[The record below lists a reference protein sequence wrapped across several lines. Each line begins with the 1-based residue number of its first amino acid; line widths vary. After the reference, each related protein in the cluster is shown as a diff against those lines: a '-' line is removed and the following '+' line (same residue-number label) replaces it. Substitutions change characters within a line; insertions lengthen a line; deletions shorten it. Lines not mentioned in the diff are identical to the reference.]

1 MFVRKEG
8 VSMDK
13 RVLLIGSPK
22 SFMVNA
28 IARGLQNEDYEV
40 VQCEFS
46 AGAINNI
53 EDKPQLY
60 VLYLG
65 DLDYSDPEMNGLSVL
80 RFLDDAID
88 KEHFFLYEV
97 GNTDELAYAANVLSK
112 IKVTE
117 TYLRPLDVKML
128 AGDLDM
134 AVENCRLG
142 EDQKKKILVVDDDG
156 TMLRM
161 IKTWLSVKYRV
172 YMASSGKIALTFL
185 QNNKVD
191 LVLLDYMM
199 PQMDGPEVLKQIR
212 ANSETADIPVMFLTS
227 KSDKE
232 SVITVASLRPEKYLL
247 KTMPK
252 AKLIRA
258 IDEFFFG
265 PYA

>member
-1 MFVRKEG
+1 MERK
-8 VSMDK
+8 
-13 RVLLIGSPK
+13 VLLIGTPK

-28 IARGLQNEDYEV
+28 IARGLEKEGYEV
-40 VQCEFS
+40 VQCEFTRE
-46 AGAINNI
+46 AIEEV
-53 EDKPQLY
+53 EDKPNLY

-65 DLDYSDPEMNGLSVL
+65 EIDTSDPLRNGIDPLKYL
-80 RFLDDAID
+80 NEAID

-97 GNTDELAYAANVLSK
+97 GNGPELEYASTFLSK

-117 TYLRPLDVKML
+117 TYVRPLDVKAL
-128 AGDLDM
+128 ADDLDVVVKNN
-134 AVENCRLG
+134 AIS

-172 YMASSGKIALTFL
+172 YMASSGAIALNFL
-185 QNNKVD
+185 QGNTVD

-199 PQMDGPEVLKQIR
+199 PQMDGPEVLKNIR
-212 ANSETADIPVMFLTS
+212 MTNAISALPVMFLTS

-232 SVITVASLRPEKYLL
+232 SVVTAASLKPEKYLL

-258 IDEFFFG
+258 IDEFFYG
-265 PYA
+265 PIDDR

>member
-1 MFVRKEG
+1 
-8 VSMDK
+8 MDK
-13 RVLLIGSPK
+13 RVLLIGSQK

-28 IARGLQNEDYEV
+28 IAKGLQNDGYEV
-40 VQCEFS
+40 VRCGFIKDDIMALE
-46 AGAINNI
+46 N
-53 EDKPQLY
+53 KPELF

-65 DLDYSDPEMNGLSVL
+65 DIDAKNPEMDDIET
-80 RFLDDAID
+80 FKYLDEAID
-88 KEHFFLYEV
+88 KERFFLYEV
-97 GNTDELAYAANVLSK
+97 GNTDELECAARFISK

-117 TYLRPLDVKML
+117 TFLRPLDVKEL
-128 AGDLDM
+128 ADQLDTVVM
-134 AVENCRLG
+134 SNALG

-172 YMASSGKIALTFL
+172 YMASTGKIALNFL
-185 QNNKVD
+185 QSNEVD

-199 PQMDGPEVLKQIR
+199 PQMDGPHVLNEIRNDPKIKQL
-212 ANSETADIPVMFLTS
+212 PVMFLTS

-232 SVITVASLRPEKYLL
+232 SVVSVAALKPEKYLL

-252 AKLIRA
+252 AKLLGS

-265 PYA
+265 SNK

>member
-1 MFVRKEG
+1 
-8 VSMDK
+8 MDK
-13 RVLLIGSPK
+13 RVLLIGSQR

-28 IARGLQNEDYEV
+28 IAKGLSGDGYEV
-40 VQCEFS
+40 VQCDFS
-46 AGAINNI
+46 KESI
-53 EDKPQLY
+53 EAVENKPELY

-65 DLDYSDPEMNGLSVL
+65 DIDITDPEKSGIEPLKY
-80 RFLDDAID
+80 LDETID
-88 KEHFFLYEV
+88 KQRFFLYEV
-97 GNTDELAYAANVLSK
+97 GNTDELEFASKFLSK

-117 TYLRPLDVKML
+117 RFLRPLDVKEL
-128 AGDLDM
+128 ADQLDM
-134 AVENCRLG
+134 VVQSNAMG

-172 YMASSGKIALTFL
+172 YMASSGKIALNFL
-185 QNNKVD
+185 QSNAVD

-199 PQMDGPEVLKQIR
+199 PQMGGPEVLLEIR
-212 ANSETADIPVMFLTS
+212 KDEKLKNLPVMFLTS

-232 SVITVASLRPEKYLL
+232 SVVSVASLKPAKYLL

-252 AKLIRA
+252 AKLLGS

-265 PYA
+265 PIR

>member
-1 MFVRKEG
+1 MV
-8 VSMDK
+8 K

-28 IARGLQNEDYEV
+28 IARGLQNENYEV
-40 VQCEFS
+40 IQCEFT
-46 AGAINNI
+46 AAAIDSV
-53 EDKPQLY
+53 EDKPPLY

-65 DLDYSDPEMNGLSVL
+65 DLNFDDAEMSGLSAL
-80 RFLDDAID
+80 KYLDEAID
-88 KEHFFLYEV
+88 REHFFLYEV
-97 GNTDELAYAANVLSK
+97 GNNDELSYAEKFLSK

-117 TYLRPLDVKML
+117 TYQRPIDVKML
-128 AGDLDM
+128 AEDLDM
-134 AVENCRLG
+134 AVESNKMG
-142 EDQKKKILVVDDDG
+142 DDQKKKILVVDDDG

-161 IKTWLSVKYRV
+161 IRTWLSVKYRV

-212 ANSETADIPVMFLTS
+212 MDDNMKELPVMFLTS

-232 SVITVASLRPEKYLL
+232 SVITVAALRPEKYLL

-252 AKLIRA
+252 AKLIHA

>member
-1 MFVRKEG
+1 ME
-8 VSMDK
+8 K
-13 RVLLIGSPK
+13 RVLLIGAQK

-28 IARGLQNEDYEV
+28 IAKGLEKERYEV

-46 AGAINNI
+46 KEAVLAIENR
-53 EDKPQLY
+53 PQLY

-65 DLDYSDPEMNGLSVL
+65 DIDPADPEKNGVEMLKYL
-80 RFLDDAID
+80 NDAID
-88 KEHFFLYEV
+88 TERFFLYEV
-97 GNTDELAYAANVLSK
+97 GNSGELEYTSKFLSK

-128 AGDLDM
+128 SDDLET
-134 AVENCRLG
+134 VVKNNES
-142 EDQKKKILVVDDDG
+142 EDLKKKILVVDDDG

-172 YMASSGKIALTFL
+172 YMASSGAMALSFL
-185 QNNKVD
+185 QSNAVD

-199 PQMDGPEVLKQIR
+199 PNMDGPQVLKSIR
-212 ANSETADIPVMFLTS
+212 TKDEIKEIPVMFLTS

-232 SVITVASLRPEKYLL
+232 SVVSVAALKPEKYLL

-252 AKLIRA
+252 AKLIHA
-258 IDEFFFG
+258 IDEFFYG
-265 PYA
+265 PYAD

>member
-1 MFVRKEG
+1 
-8 VSMDK
+8 MDK
-13 RVLLIGSPK
+13 RVLLIGASK
-22 SFMVNA
+22 SFMVSA
-28 IARGLQNEDYEV
+28 IAKGLEKDGFEIV
-40 VQCEFS
+40 HCEFTK
-46 AGAINNI
+46 AALTAV

-65 DLDYSDPEMNGLSVL
+65 DIDTSNPEKNGIEPLKYLDE
-80 RFLDDAID
+80 AID
-88 KEHFFLYEV
+88 RERFFLYEV
-97 GNTDELAYAANVLSK
+97 GNTDELNYASKFLSN

-117 TYLRPLDVKML
+117 TFLRPLDVQQLSNQLMS
-128 AGDLDM
+128 
-134 AVENCRLG
+134 AVQSNEIS

-172 YMASSGKIALTFL
+172 YMASSGKIALNFL
-185 QNNKVD
+185 QSNEVD

-199 PQMDGPEVLKQIR
+199 PQMDGPQVLQEIR
-212 ANSETADIPVMFLTS
+212 KSDSLKALPVMFLTS

-232 SVITVASLRPEKYLL
+232 SVVSVAALRPEKYLL

-252 AKLIRA
+252 AKLIKS

-265 PYA
+265 PEKE